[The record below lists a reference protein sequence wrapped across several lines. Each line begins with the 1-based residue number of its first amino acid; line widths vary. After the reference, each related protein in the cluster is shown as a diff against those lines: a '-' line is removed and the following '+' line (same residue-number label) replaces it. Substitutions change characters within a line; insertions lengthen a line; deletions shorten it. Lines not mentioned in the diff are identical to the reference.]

1 MAAVARST
9 LVLYVRQRG
18 HMENLTH
25 ITDVEAAGALDGAY
39 RRLRAKLDAAR
50 GQEVEKKEA
59 YAHVAPGVRFI
70 VLPEDF
76 YQLRGLLFQKT
87 TSVEIQH

>member
-1 MAAVARST
+1 MAAVARSA
-9 LVLYVRQRG
+9 LILSVRNRG
-18 HMENLTH
+18 HLEHLTH
-25 ITDVEAAGALDGAY
+25 ITDVEAAAALDGAY

-50 GQEVEKKEA
+50 GQEIEKKEA
-59 YAHVAPGVRFI
+59 YAHVAPGVRFV

-87 TSVEIQH
+87 TSVEIQQ